1 VPVASR
7 HTFVPIPVCDG
18 QTDEQTQDDS
28 IGLLRAS
35 IESRC
40 KRKKNTKKLTWSE
53 ETVTI
58 RVRVSVIWMA
68 NKDEIKNV

>member
-1 VPVASR
+1 MPVASR

-28 IGLLRAS
+28 IGLLRAC

-40 KRKKNTKKLTWSE
+40 KSKKIQKTDVVRRNGNDKSP
-53 ETVTI
+53 
-58 RVRVSVIWMA
+58 RVSHMGG
-68 NKDEIKNV
+68 E